1 MDRLDKLAW
10 LAIALLLMRISVLVV
25 EQRLAPAPAVEIQ
38 AKAAAVIRPSADP
51 QLEKQLELVKN
62 LLLANNVE
70 KAERLVNELLGQ
82 FPYEGLLYYLKGDVY
97 LYRQEPILAM
107 LEYKKAVELNPDLL
121 DKTMKVFQGKKIKK
135 TVEDARKAVDAALAA
150 NPGDKAMRE
159 NRTVVYYMLRLLAG
173 SCG

>member
-10 LAIALLLMRISVLVV
+10 LAIGLLLVWISALVV
-25 EQRLAPAPAVEIQ
+25 EQRLAPAPAVVVQ
-38 AKAAAVIRPSADP
+38 PKAAAARPAADP
-51 QLEKQLELVKN
+51 QLEKQMELVKN
-62 LLLANNVE
+62 LLLANNLD
-70 KAERLVNELLGQ
+70 KAEGLVNELLGQ

-97 LYRQEPILAM
+97 LYRQEPIPAM

-121 DKTMKVFQGKKIKK
+121 DKTAKVFQGKKIKK
-135 TVEDARKAVDAALAA
+135 TVEDARKAVEAALAA